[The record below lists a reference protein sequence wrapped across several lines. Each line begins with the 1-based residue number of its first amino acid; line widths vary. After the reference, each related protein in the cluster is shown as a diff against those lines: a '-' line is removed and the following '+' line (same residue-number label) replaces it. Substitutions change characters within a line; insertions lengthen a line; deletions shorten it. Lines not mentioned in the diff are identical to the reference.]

1 MITPV
6 VVTAGAIA
14 LLISVPIAAVIAFIT
29 FGLGLTAPVSI
40 AGVLGMTS
48 WSQSEDY
55 IIIAIPLFILFGD
68 MMVRS
73 GIAGSMYDA
82 LSPWLTRLPGKLMQT
97 NLFTSAIFAAT
108 SGSSV
113 ATAATIGSV
122 AIPQCRKNGYNE
134 RLFLGS
140 IAAGGTL
147 GILIPPSINMIVF
160 GSITGT
166 SIPQLYM
173 AGFLPGLLLLLAFA
187 VVTAIACILWPH
199 LDGAAS
205 PSTWR
210 ERIAALPSL
219 IPPLLIF
226 LAVVGSIYVG
236 IATPTEAAALGVATT
251 GILVATKRRLTFAL
265 VNASLLNTARITAM
279 LMLIL
284 VAASFLNFTLSFI
297 GFGRQL
303 ESFIIG
309 QDWPPYAVIFGIVG
323 FYIVLGTFLD
333 AMPMTILTAPTLTPI
348 VVQLG
353 FDPVWFGIIVVLV
366 SEIGLITP
374 PMGMNCYVVQGV
386 RGSGALHDVFI
397 GVSPFILA
405 LLAVLGALI
414 AFPQIA
420 LWLPQTL
427 LTIQ

>member
-1 MITPV
+1 
-6 VVTAGAIA
+6 
-14 LLISVPIAAVIAFIT
+14 
-29 FGLGLTAPVSI
+29 
-40 AGVLGMTS
+40 
-48 WSQSEDY
+48 
-55 IIIAIPLFILFGD
+55 
-68 MMVRS
+68 
-73 GIAGSMYDA
+73 
-82 LSPWLTRLPGKLMQT
+82 
-97 NLFTSAIFAAT
+97 
-108 SGSSV
+108 
-113 ATAATIGSV
+113 
-122 AIPQCRKNGYNE
+122 
-134 RLFLGS
+134 
-140 IAAGGTL
+140 
-147 GILIPPSINMIVF
+147 
-160 GSITGT
+160 
-166 SIPQLYM
+166 M

-187 VVTAIACILWPH
+187 AVTAIACILWPH
-199 LDGAAS
+199 LDGEAS

-210 ERIAALPSL
+210 ERVAALPAL

-236 IATPTEAAALGVATT
+236 IATPTEAAALGVTT
-251 GILVATKRRLTFAL
+251 TAILVATKRRLTFGL
-265 VNASLLNTARITAM
+265 INASLLNTARITAM

-309 QDWPPYAVIFGIVG
+309 HDWPPYTVIFGIVV
-323 FYIVLGTFLD
+323 FYVFLGTFLD
-333 AMPMTILTAPTLTPI
+333 AMPMMILTAPTLTPI

-420 LWLPQTL
+420 LWLPQL
-427 LTIQ
+427 LLSAQ

>member
-1 MITPV
+1 MVTPL
-6 VVTAGAIA
+6 VVTAGLIA

-29 FGLGLTAPVSI
+29 FGLGLNAPVSI
-40 AGVLGMTS
+40 ASVVGMTS
-48 WSQSEDY
+48 WTQSEDY
-55 IIIAIPLFILFGD
+55 IIIAVPLFILFGD

-113 ATAATIGSV
+113 ATAATIGAV

-147 GILIPPSINMIVF
+147 GILIPPSINMIIF

-187 VVTAIACILWPH
+187 AVTAIACILWPQF
-199 LDGAAS
+199 DGTATS
-205 PSTWR
+205 STWR
-210 ERIAALPSL
+210 ERMAALPAL
-219 IPPLLIF
+219 VPPLLIF

-236 IATPTEAAALGVATT
+236 IATPTEAAALGVTVT
-251 GILVATKRRLTFAL
+251 GILVATKGRLTFAL
-265 VNASLLNTARITAM
+265 MNASLLNTARITAM

-284 VAASFLNFTLSFI
+284 VAAAFLNFTLSFI
-297 GFGRQL
+297 GFGRQM
-303 ESFIIG
+303 EAFIIG
-309 QDWPPYAVIFGIVG
+309 QHWSPYTVIFGIVL
-323 FYIVLGTFLD
+323 FYIFLGTFLD
-333 AMPMTILTAPTLTPI
+333 AMPMMILTAPTLTPI

-397 GVSPFILA
+397 GVSPYILA
-405 LLAVLGALI
+405 LLAVLAALI

-420 LWLPQTL
+420 LWLPQIL
-427 LTIQ
+427 FSIQ